1 LLGSDQTPMKTRIF
15 CRASF
20 SLLWLCTIQMLVAQ
34 TTSKQS
40 ILANAPER
48 IREVASRGNTRF
60 TSPSKGSSKSRRPR
74 PDATGGPTPVS
85 FISATRIESDG
96 DAIYPV
102 LKGRFNSD
110 TLPDVVTIIRNTG
123 TPSGAYV
130 AVLLNVSG
138 QSLSAPILT
147 PVSFAAGDFMLVAD
161 LNQDSI
167 DDVVLVHPN
176 SMDVLL
182 SVGDGTFAA
191 PQTFATAIDSPV
203 AASLWDVN
211 HDTFLDVAIVD
222 GTSTQAAYLSGDGH
236 GGFAAAQLR
245 SFPATTAIA
254 VLADLDAD
262 GNLDLITNDTL
273 YPGDGSGGFLA
284 GVAFSGSDGQN
295 AGATSSGS
303 IGVGDLNK
311 DGRLDVV
318 TVNGLQNTVSVYINQ
333 VGGRS
338 LVQQGASM
346 WSGND
351 PVAVAIAD
359 VNSDTKP
366 DVIVTNAAES
376 DVSVFIGQGDG
387 SLRAATPG
395 FATGGSPSTRAVLA
409 DFNGD
414 GFLDVVISDNQSSI
428 VLALGNGDGTFQAAP
443 VTDIAVPAGSS
454 NLGGAISIAS
464 ADFDGN
470 LAPDFVVGQSSAT
483 PGLGLVVFLTQADGT
498 LSNGVAYAQND
509 SLSYVAVGAF
519 ISGGHTDIVAS
530 NSKTPSLEV
539 LRGNGD
545 GTFQTPISI
554 ALPTIANGLVVADFN
569 GDGFPDVAAAGQ
581 YSVYI
586 LLNDGAGNLT
596 LARTYPISGIGTEL
610 VAADI
615 NKDGRTDLCIT
626 MSATSRVAVLLGS
639 GTGSFTSLADFDTTM
654 ASTYGIAAGD
664 LNGDSSVD
672 LVVTSPTDG
681 FIAIALG
688 NGDGSF
694 NSPHVYSATRVPSPL
709 NPSPQEVALSDVNG
723 DGKLDIVYAN
733 SGDSSIGVF
742 VGDGSGNFWPA
753 EFPMGGGASGLVIAD
768 VNGDGLPDVVTADA
782 HFSGVSVAYNHS
794 GSHPPSNFVIT
805 GTSGVM
811 AIAPGGSVTTLIS
824 LSGNNGFIGSVEL
837 ACPRLPAMLSC
848 LFVPSSLHLVKG
860 VVATSQLTIAAS
872 QTNAALPVL
881 PRAML
886 AWAIM
891 PILGGLFLSAWGC
904 RRIPRSA
911 GVAMVAS
918 LVFVSGCQAIAPTQ
932 TPKAYTITVTA
943 TAWNGIS
950 HSIPMQ
956 VSAQQ

>member
-1 LLGSDQTPMKTRIF
+1 LLGSDRTPMKTRIF
-15 CRASF
+15 CCASV
-20 SLLWLCTIQMLVAQ
+20 SLLWLFTIQMLVAQ

-40 ILANAPER
+40 ILTKAPGR
-48 IREVASRGNTRF
+48 IREVALQGNTRF

-74 PDATGGPTPVS
+74 PDATGGPTPAS

-102 LKGRFNSD
+102 VKGRFNSD
-110 TLPDVVTIIRNTG
+110 LLPDAVTIIHNTG
-123 TPSGAYV
+123 TPTGAYV

-191 PQTFATAIDSPV
+191 PQTFATGIGSPV

-236 GGFAAAQLR
+236 GGFAAAQMTP
-245 SFPATTAIA
+245 FPATTSVG

-262 GNLDLITNDTL
+262 GNLDLVTNDTL
-273 YPGDGSGGFLA
+273 YPGDGFGGFLP
-284 GVAFSGSDGQN
+284 GIAFSGSDGQI
-295 AGATSSGS
+295 ARPTSSDS
-303 IGVGDLNK
+303 VGVGDLNG
-311 DGRLDVV
+311 DGLLDVV
-318 TVNGLQNTVSVYINQ
+318 TANGSQNTVSVYINQ
-333 VGGRS
+333 GGRS
-338 LVQQGASM
+338 LVQQGASI

-351 PVAVAIAD
+351 PVAIAIGD
-359 VNSDTKP
+359 VNSDGNL
-366 DVIVTNAAES
+366 DVMVTNAAES
-376 DVSVFIGQGDG
+376 DVSVFIGDGNG
-387 SLRAATPG
+387 SLLAATPG
-395 FATGGSPSTRAVLA
+395 FAIGGSPTTRATLA
-409 DFNGD
+409 NFNGD
-414 GFLDVVISDNQSSI
+414 GDLDFIISDNQSSI

-454 NLGGAISIAS
+454 NLGGAISIAT

-470 LAPDFVVGQSSAT
+470 GHPDFVAGQSSAT
-483 PGLGLVVFLTQADGT
+483 LGLGLVVFLTQTDGT
-498 LSNGVAYAQND
+498 LSKGVAYAQPD
-509 SLSYVAVGAF
+509 PLSYVAVGKF
-519 ISGGHTDIVAS
+519 ITGGHIDIVAS
-530 NSKTPSLEV
+530 NSVTASLEV

-545 GTFQTPISI
+545 GTFQPPISI
-554 ALPTIANGLVVADFN
+554 ALPTITNGLVVADFN

-581 YSVYI
+581 SAVYI
-586 LLNDGAGNLT
+586 LLNDGTGTLT
-596 LARTYPISGIGTEL
+596 LAHTYPISGIGTEL
-610 VAADI
+610 VAADV
-615 NKDGRTDLCIT
+615 NLDTKTDLCIT

-639 GTGSFTSLADFDTTM
+639 GTGTFTSLADFDTTM

-664 LNGDSSVD
+664 LNSDTFPD

-694 NSPHVYSATRVPSPL
+694 NSPQVYSATRVPSPL

-768 VNGDGLPDVVTADA
+768 VNRDGLPDVVTADA

-805 GTSGVM
+805 GTSSVM
-811 AIAPGGSVTTLIS
+811 DIAPGGSVTTLIS
-824 LSGNNGFIGSVEL
+824 LSANNGFIGSVQL
-837 ACPRLPAMLSC
+837 GCPRLPAILSC
-848 LFVPSSLHLVKG
+848 LFVPSSVHLVKG

-872 QTNAALPVL
+872 QSNAALPVL

-886 AWAIM
+886 AWAMM
-891 PILGGLFLSAWGC
+891 PILGGVFLSGWVC
-904 RRIPRSA
+904 RQIPRSA

-918 LVFVSGCQAIAPTQ
+918 LVFLSGCQAIAPTQ